1 MTTIHSNILASG
13 AYGMGSCAS
22 NAPQW
27 LLQCTCC
34 ACHSGCVHRSPCSR
48 SHQKRV
54 SPHHVPACTPTQT
67 PGLQPCVCVG
77 GEGGGGGMSPHI
89 HNLPAVWKLKFT
101 FYPTSTLC
109 QPMTFATTVS
119 PKFTRALVDLE
130 EVFFCFFNYT
140 VGKEL
145 LNVQT
150 QLNIIVGT

>member
-1 MTTIHSNILASG
+1 
-13 AYGMGSCAS
+13 
-22 NAPQW
+22 
-27 LLQCTCC
+27 
-34 ACHSGCVHRSPCSR
+34 
-48 SHQKRV
+48 
-54 SPHHVPACTPTQT
+54 
-67 PGLQPCVCVG
+67 
-77 GEGGGGGMSPHI
+77 MSPHI